1 MALDN
6 ATVLANLKTQLE
18 EVTKQINT
26 AEVTR
31 LKLTGAIE
39 VLEQIEESNIAETS
53 PLTEDENGIAVTA
66 TAEEIEDQE
75 VERN

>member
-26 AEVTR
+26 AEITR
-31 LKLTGAIE
+31 FKLTGAID
-39 VLEQIEESNIAETS
+39 VLEQIEESNKVEN
-53 PLTEDENGIAVTA
+53 ENGIDA
-66 TAEEIEDQE
+66 TAAPETAVEVVEEEE

>member
-6 ATVLANLKTQLE
+6 ATVLSNLKTQLE

-26 AEVTR
+26 AEITR
-31 LKLTGAIE
+31 LKLTGAID
-39 VLEQIEESNIAETS
+39 VLEQIEDSIEAENA
-53 PLTEDENGIAVTA
+53 NGIAATA
-66 TAEEIEDQE
+66 TAEELEEQE